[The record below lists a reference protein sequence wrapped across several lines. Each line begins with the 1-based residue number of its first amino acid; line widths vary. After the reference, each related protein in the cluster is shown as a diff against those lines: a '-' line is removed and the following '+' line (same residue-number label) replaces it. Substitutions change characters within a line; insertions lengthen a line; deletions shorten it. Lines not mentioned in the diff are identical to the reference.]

1 MYVFSFIRIC
11 PFSKAIGTLECHGGD
26 LTPTVQLPPTIK
38 TDLHQTVRGSL
49 FTNAGWVLL
58 QGRALLPPKFNP
70 LPLKLAQVVQNLYP
84 MVSKK
89 LLQAKLG
96 IKLHSARITEIL
108 PFMRT

>member
-1 MYVFSFIRIC
+1 MSWTQFD
-11 PFSKAIGTLECHGGD
+11 TH
-26 LTPTVQLPPTIK
+26 TVQPPPTMKI
-38 TDLHQTVRGSL
+38 DLHQTVRGSS
-49 FTNAGWVLL
+49 FTKAGWVPL
-58 QGRALLPPKFNP
+58 QGRALLPPKFNS

-84 MVSKK
+84 MVFEK